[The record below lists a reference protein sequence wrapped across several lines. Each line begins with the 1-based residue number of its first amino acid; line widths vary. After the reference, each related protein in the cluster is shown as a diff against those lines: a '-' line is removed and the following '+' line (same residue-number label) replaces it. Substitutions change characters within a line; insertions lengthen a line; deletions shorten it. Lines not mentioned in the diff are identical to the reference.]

1 MTDRIP
7 SLALILLVAVAA
19 LSACGGKPAA
29 THTGAVPDS
38 LQTIEAA
45 AEDIIDSAPTG
56 HWDRINADV
65 TDIAKSWKAYQ
76 AQASKDGAPQATQD
90 ALSTALVK
98 LQTASAAK
106 DALATMQSA
115 NELSAA
121 VIELFA
127 IYHPKVPA
135 DIGRLDVWERQVVL
149 DVAAHNYD
157 AAAAS
162 LAKVKSV
169 WDNVKASV
177 LEHDGKDVAAP
188 FLASIAK
195 QEQAL
200 LAKDGATLTSEAEN
214 GLELIDALEG
224 LY

>member
-1 MTDRIP
+1 
-7 SLALILLVAVAA
+7 
-19 LSACGGKPAA
+19 
-29 THTGAVPDS
+29 
-38 LQTIEAA
+38 
-45 AEDIIDSAPTG
+45 
-56 HWDRINADV
+56 
-65 TDIAKSWKAYQ
+65 
-76 AQASKDGAPQATQD
+76 
-90 ALSTALVK
+90 
-98 LQTASAAK
+98 
-106 DALATMQSA
+106 MQSA